1 MIDYLRE
8 AGAYGYAIFAAAM
21 IFLQVVPIA
30 AAFVLTVSA
39 GAIFG
44 AVKGTAIVLTCST
57 ISATISFLIAR
68 SFGRELVL
76 ETASRSPQYQAAPR
90 PSSMPTSH
98 ATHSPALHRA
108 SHGWYQGDTTTPPL
122 RRSTPPS
129 QKPPSPHPSP

>member
-76 ETASRSPQYQAAPR
+76 ETASRSPQYQAAQR
-90 PSSMPTSH
+90 PSSMPTYPCH
-98 ATHSPALHRA
+98 A
-108 SHGWYQGDTTTPPL
+108 Q
-122 RRSTPPS
+122 PS
-129 QKPPSPHPSP
+129 AAPRLSRMVSG